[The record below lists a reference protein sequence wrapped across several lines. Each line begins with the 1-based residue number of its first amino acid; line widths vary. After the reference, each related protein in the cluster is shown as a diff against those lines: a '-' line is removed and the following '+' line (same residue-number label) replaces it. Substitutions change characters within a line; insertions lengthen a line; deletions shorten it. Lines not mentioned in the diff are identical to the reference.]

1 MILSYTNALKGKED
15 FNDDSLKIDTIN
27 EIEELL
33 SKRSKKI
40 KYLFLDIDNILD
52 TNAEK
57 IFLQN
62 ISRYKKSNNSSSK
75 SSKSKNRKNRRKK
88 SKLSDYLKSGTF
100 DYSLD
105 SNSDF
110 SKEESDNKN
119 EEKTKKS
126 KKNKNFIL
134 KSELFSSFESDKKMK
149 SEKVSP
155 KPSML

>member
-1 MILSYTNALKGKED
+1 MILSYTNASKGKED

-110 SKEESDNKN
+110 IKEESDNKN